1 MNGTLTEV
9 SEAQIATCNVFG
21 VYPKPDKVVFLV
33 GDNEEVVEDV
43 VPTENA
49 DGLFD
54 VSATLTIM
62 PSSEYDNDQVSC
74 VSQAAESAELV
85 HSDVNSTF
93 ALDVSCK
100 HRFTDDLRTNSV

>member
-1 MNGTLTEV
+1 M
-9 SEAQIATCNVFG
+9 
-21 VYPKPDKVVFLV
+21 
-33 GDNEEVVEDV
+33 GDSEEVVEDV

-62 PSSEYDNDQVSC
+62 PSSEYDQDEVSC

-85 HSDVNSTF
+85 HSDQNSTF
-93 ALDVSCK
+93 ALDVTCK
-100 HRFTDDLRTNSV
+100 